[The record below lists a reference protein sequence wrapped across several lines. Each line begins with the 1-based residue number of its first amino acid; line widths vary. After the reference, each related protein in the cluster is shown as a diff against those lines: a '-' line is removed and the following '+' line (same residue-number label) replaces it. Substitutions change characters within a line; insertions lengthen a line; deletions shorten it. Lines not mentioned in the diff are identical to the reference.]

1 MSNFFKGI
9 LAGIGNIVPGLSGG
23 ALLVIFGLYEKC
35 LNAISKIFKDF
46 KKSVIFLFPVFCGI
60 IIGTLLFSNII
71 SICIF
76 NFPLATSIAFVG
88 FMIGTLPSLFNEAT
102 KEGFKKTYLIP
113 LAITFALGVILL
125 FIDNSFSLKININFF
140 SLIFIGFII
149 ALSTFIPGISSTV
162 LLTMLGFYETYL
174 ESINTL
180 NLKILGPTILGLA
193 IGGFIL
199 SKLISYL
206 LKKYYG
212 YTFFAI
218 IGFVVATIPALLT
231 TKIIFDYELLVGITI
246 GIIAFVLTNFTTMKA
261 NKKSQ

>member
-71 SICIF
+71 LICIF
-76 NFPLATSIAFVG
+76 NFPLAKSIAFVG

-125 FIDNSFSLKININFF
+125 FIDN
-140 SLIFIGFII
+140 
-149 ALSTFIPGISSTV
+149 
-162 LLTMLGFYETYL
+162 
-174 ESINTL
+174 
-180 NLKILGPTILGLA
+180 
-193 IGGFIL
+193 
-199 SKLISYL
+199 
-206 LKKYYG
+206 
-212 YTFFAI
+212 
-218 IGFVVATIPALLT
+218 
-231 TKIIFDYELLVGITI
+231 
-246 GIIAFVLTNFTTMKA
+246 
-261 NKKSQ
+261 